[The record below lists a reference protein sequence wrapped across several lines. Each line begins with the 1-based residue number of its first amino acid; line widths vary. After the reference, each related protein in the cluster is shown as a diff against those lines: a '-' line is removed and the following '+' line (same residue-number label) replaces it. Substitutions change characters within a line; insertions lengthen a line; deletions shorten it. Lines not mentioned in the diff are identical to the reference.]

1 MDYIVRAT
9 AADGS
14 IRAFAGDLTHTVAK
28 AAKIHGLYPV
38 AAAALGRTIIAAA
51 LMASDMKN
59 EKNSVSII
67 IKGGGPL
74 GNIVVVAKADG
85 TVKGYVDNPHVDLPL
100 NKLGKLDVGGAVGID
115 GKLTVIKDLGLKE
128 PYAGQIE
135 LVTGEIA
142 EDLANYFWVSEQQP
156 SVTALG
162 VLVNPDLTIKAA
174 GGYIIQPLP
183 GTSEDIIDKI
193 ETQLARIPSISTMI
207 DEGASP
213 EEVLETVLAGME
225 VKFNARLP
233 YEFRCDCSK
242 ERLEGVVLSLGYEEI
257 GNLIKADGKAELVC
271 HYCNTKYHFDRS
283 ELERLLEKATE
294 MTE

>member
-9 AADGS
+9 TAGGS
-14 IRAFAGDLTHTVAK
+14 IRAFAGDLTNTVSK

-38 AAAALGRTIIAAA
+38 AAAALGRAIIAAA
-51 LMASDMKN
+51 LMASDMKD

-74 GNIVVVAKADG
+74 GNIVVVAKANG

-100 NKLGKLDVGGAVGID
+100 NRLGKLDVGGAVGTE

-135 LVTGEIA
+135 LITGEIA
-142 EDLANYFWVSEQQP
+142 EDLANYFWISEQQP

-162 VLVNPDLTIKAA
+162 VLVNPDLSIKAA

-183 GTSEDIIDKI
+183 GTDEDIIEKI
-193 ETQLARIPSISTMI
+193 ENKLTGIPSISTMI
-207 DEGASP
+207 DKGSSP
-213 EEVLETVLAGME
+213 EDVLETILGDMDI
-225 VKFNARLP
+225 KFNDRIT
-233 YEFRCDCSK
+233 FDFICDCSK
-242 ERLEGVVLSLGYEEI
+242 QRLKGVVLSLGRDEI
-257 GNLIKADGKAELVC
+257 SSLIETDGKAELVC
-271 HYCNTKYHFDRS
+271 HYCSTKYNFNRS
-283 ELERLLEKATE
+283 ELEDLLEKAMAAE
-294 MTE
+294 

>member
-1 MDYIVRAT
+1 MDYIIRAT

-14 IRAFAGDLTHTVAK
+14 IRAFAGDLTNTVAK
-28 AAKIHGLYPV
+28 AARIHGLYPV

-100 NKLGKLDVGGAVGID
+100 NRFGKLDVGGAVGID

-162 VLVNPDLTIKAA
+162 VLVNPDLTVKAA

-183 GTSEDIIDKI
+183 GTSDDILDKI
-193 ETQLARIPSISTMI
+193 EAQLARIPSISTMI
-207 DEGASP
+207 DEGKSP
-213 EEVLETVLAGME
+213 EDVLETVLAGME
-225 VKFNARLP
+225 VRFNARLP
-233 YEFRCDCSK
+233 FDFKCDCSK
-242 ERLEGVVLSLGYEEI
+242 ERLEGVVLSLGREEI
-257 GNLIKADGKAELVC
+257 SNLIKTDGKAELVC
-271 HYCNTKYHFDRS
+271 HYCSTKYHFDRS
-283 ELERLLEKATE
+283 ELEKLLERATE
-294 MTE
+294 KTE